1 MQFTAVFSKLE
12 WLEIFL
18 SEIFVETMIWWIESS
33 KEKHLFEVE
42 IFCYIINAFTVT
54 FDQFNLSSLNK
65 NAILF

>member
-12 WLEIFL
+12 WL
-18 SEIFVETMIWWIESS
+18 EIFVETMIWWIESS